1 MKLYREEE
9 IGILLDELYAF
20 IDDIKNRKEPTR
32 PTLPIGIEIT
42 EGEIYEILVNEI
54 MGCDG
59 PEKRVA
65 AKAILSKL
73 K

>member
-1 MKLYREEE
+1 MKLYREVKDK
-9 IGILLDELYAF
+9 LLNDGTGRYVQETRL
-20 IDDIKNRKEPTR
+20 EPF
-32 PTLPIGIEIT
+32 EIT